1 MSRYDNYTFSQQ
13 SKLDVDN
20 KRRYYDSLIDPV
32 IEKRIDDIY
41 VITSI
46 GERLDLLAW
55 KYYQDPELW
64 WIISAANPELRKDSL
79 YLEPGIQL
87 RIPQDYNE
95 VLMLYKDQNTS
106 R

>member
-1 MSRYDNYTFSQQ
+1 MARYNNYSFTQK

-20 KRRYYDSLIDPV
+20 KRRYYDSLLDPT
-32 IEKRIDDIY
+32 IPLSYSDIY
-41 VITSI
+41 VITTI
-46 GERLDLLAW
+46 GDRLDLLAW
-55 KYYQDPELW
+55 KYYANAEFW
-64 WIISAANPELRKDSL
+64 WMIAAANPTLRKDSL